1 MIRRPPPYPS
11 YSPRGIPKHRF
22 GYIPQERPPLPDPRT
37 SSFWPA
43 LQLLGISPG
52 FQMDPGGHV
61 SSPGPG
67 THSPPTTCGTC
78 FTWNDSTQQCE
89 PIEGCEDGGN
99 IITND
104 DDTEGRQCTDHGSA
118 VWDSVSNQ
126 CECPDHLPIKIR
138 DQSGYWVDCGESATP
153 SCEETHGPGYTRID
167 GTCVPDP
174 GAPCT
179 GADDPRLSRV
189 NTCESQGYASASPP
203 QYVNRNGECVEV
215 GCDKTVKD
223 NGGPRSESYPCANG
237 DLNTRYASG
246 RCPEEEEHPPG
257 APFAGDPDSGPD
269 APRGPYT
276 PVGTENEDLCS
287 DPAFALNNPT
297 ICGGRGPGGMS
308 EDMKRNACNARG
320 GQWQTDAG
328 LDINPAIPQGPGVCI
343 GYNPRSSQV
352 SQKKCPDGRTYPRQ
366 HPGGVCPAPEIESP
380 RWTPESEMHGEL
392 FGGFTT
398 PGTGGTSGA
407 NPIVDAVNAIA
418 SGASSRASAT
428 EPPQKKVDVR
438 RKPLKAQSTTP
449 KPEPEPTSK
458 VQRKKWGPC
467 PKPPAAYNTCQ
478 RVGKP
483 SAKGGKQYSWRG
495 DHCVEVGCGY

>member
-1 MIRRPPPYPS
+1 MQC
-11 YSPRGIPKHRF
+11 GEQKCDF
-22 GYIPQERPPLPDPRT
+22 GYWKPL
-37 SSFWPA
+37 
-43 LQLLGISPG
+43 
-52 FQMDPGGHV
+52 
-61 SSPGPG
+61 
-67 THSPPTTCGTC
+67 
-78 FTWNDSTQQCE
+78 
-89 PIEGCEDGGN
+89 
-99 IITND
+99 
-104 DDTEGRQCTDHGSA
+104 GS
-118 VWDSVSNQ
+118 N
-126 CECPDHLPIKIR
+126 
-138 DQSGYWVDCGESATP
+138 
-153 SCEETHGPGYTRID
+153 
-167 GTCVPDP
+167 TCVPNP
-174 GAPCT
+174 HVPCT

-287 DPAFALNNPT
+287 DPAFALNNPSL
-297 ICGGRGPGGMS
+297 CGNTAIRPDVQRAVC
-308 EDMKRNACNARG
+308 ENRG
-320 GQWQTDAG
+320 GTWDSKH
-328 LDINPAIPQGPGVCI
+328 NVCDE
-343 GYNPRSSQV
+343 R
-352 SQKKCPDGRTYPRQ
+352 
-366 HPGGVCPAPEIESP
+366 PEIESP
-380 RWTPESEMHGEL
+380 RWTPEPEMHGEL

-428 EPPQKKVDVR
+428 EPPQKKVDLR

-467 PKPPAAYNTCQ
+467 PKPPAANNTCQ

-483 SAKGGKQYSWRG
+483 SARGGKQYSWRG

>member
-52 FQMDPGGHV
+52 FEMDPGGHV

-67 THSPPTTCGTC
+67 THTTPTTCGTC
-78 FTWNDSTQQCE
+78 FTWNDITQQCE

-104 DDTEGRQCTDHGSA
+104 DDTEGGQCTDHGSA

-328 LDINPAIPQGPGVCI
+328 LDINPTIPQGPGVCI

-483 SAKGGKQYSWRG
+483 SARGGKQYSWRG

>member
-52 FQMDPGGHV
+52 FEMDPGGHV

-67 THSPPTTCGTC
+67 THTTPTTCGTC
-78 FTWNDSTQQCE
+78 FTWNDITQQCE

-104 DDTEGRQCTDHGSA
+104 DDTEGGQCTDHGSA

-328 LDINPAIPQGPGVCI
+328 LDINPTIPQGPGVCI